1 MYQGFQEFIFD
12 TPIYGITT
20 YTYTIYCMTPCNN
33 RKMVGLLA

>member
-20 YTYTIYCMTPCNN
+20 YTHTIYCVTPY
-33 RKMVGLLA
+33 RHHKMVGLLT